1 MKSRSC
7 LRVAMAQMNSTVG
20 DLWGNAEKISNF
32 ISRAKELQA
41 DLVTFPE
48 LVICGYPPEDL
59 LLKSHFVRDN
69 LKALNTVISSTK
81 DITAVVGFVDK
92 DEQGQIFNAA
102 AIINNKELKGV
113 YHKMELPNYGVF
125 DEKRYFQRGKE
136 FFLFKLGNVSFG
148 VSICED
154 IWKDKG
160 AANLEAES
168 GAKLLINLSASPYHA
183 GKRRVREKLLIKRA
197 KETDSFI
204 CYTNLVGGQDEL
216 VFDGGSLVI
225 DSEGEIIA
233 CGKQFQEDFV
243 IADLDIDLILKSK
256 PNFKRK
262 AGVKSVISFPRNIAK
277 KSTLAKE
284 QSLKRLTPLEEIYS
298 ALVLGTRDYV
308 SKNGFQKV
316 VIGLSGGID
325 SSLTAVI
332 ACDALGKDN
341 IIGVSMPSYYSS
353 EATKSDT
360 RILSENLGIR
370 LIVIPINAIFK
381 VYLMA
386 LEKEFAGLRRD
397 VTEENLQARIR
408 GNILMA
414 LSNKF
419 GYLVLTTGNKSEISC
434 GYCTLYGDMAGGFNI
449 LKDVPK
455 TLVYKLSKFR
465 NKKEGRELIPDSII
479 IREPSAELRPDQK
492 DKDTL
497 PPYSILD
504 PILKSYIEENKSYE
518 EIITEGKLDPDLT
531 KKVIQMI
538 DRNEYKRRQS
548 CPGIKITPKAFGKD
562 RRMPITNRY
571 REF

>member
-1 MKSRSC
+1 
-7 LRVAMAQMNSTVG
+7 MAQMNSTVG

-32 ISRAKELQA
+32 ISRAKEFQV
-41 DLVTFPE
+41 DIINFPE

-59 LLKSHFVRDN
+59 LLKSHFVRNN
-69 LKALNTVISSTK
+69 LKALNAVINSTK

-113 YHKMELPNYGVF
+113 YHKLELSNYGVF

-136 FFLFKLGNVSFG
+136 FSLFKLGNVSFG

-154 IWKDKG
+154 IWKNKG

-183 GKRRVREKLLIKRA
+183 GKRRVREKLLVKRA
-197 KETDSFI
+197 KETGSFI

-233 CGKQFQEDFV
+233 SGKQFQEDFV

-277 KSTLAKE
+277 KTALAKE

-341 IIGVSMPSYYSS
+341 IIGVSMPSSYSS

-360 RILSENLGIR
+360 RILTENLGIK
-370 LIVIPINAIFK
+370 LIVIPIDTIFK
-381 VYLMA
+381 IYLMT
-386 LEKEFAGLRRD
+386 LEKEFAGLKRD

-455 TLVYKLSKFR
+455 TLVYKLAKFR

-518 EIITEGKLDPDLT
+518 EIITEGKFDPNLT